1 MKHTNIWVHWIIFLS
16 VILVYA
22 SLWVISSVEWHIS
35 ATLLTFVL
43 LWVASSAPL
52 QTLRFILGLIIF
64 LLVLQLL
71 FSSYVRDM
79 LLRSLSTG
87 FKWSDWSYLLFAVE
101 RLAWPLMIVTIFQ
114 SQLNDPRTAASLS
127 SLLTPF
133 RFLGINIARLQ
144 SILLLA
150 MRFMPI
156 LKKEWDRLA
165 YFQTYFSG
173 KQQQKGLVERL
184 KYNQGILKAMI
195 AHTMDRAVTTG
206 DLLALR
212 GLPQVKVILR
222 VRDLLLAGL
231 PWLLVGLLALYG
243 SQQLTMIWS
252 IMTLWMLISALTL
265 KQAARA

>member
-79 LLRSLSTG
+79 LLHSLSSG
-87 FKWSDWSYLLFAVE
+87 FKWSDWSSLLFAVE

-133 RFLGINIARLQ
+133 RFLGINIARLHLSRELIDGKALVVFSSDSPISEEVLQ
-144 SILLLA
+144 KLKDLPNVISI
-150 MRFMPI
+150 
-156 LKKEWDRLA
+156 
-165 YFQTYFSG
+165 
-173 KQQQKGLVERL
+173 
-184 KYNQGILKAMI
+184 
-195 AHTMDRAVTTG
+195 
-206 DLLALR
+206 
-212 GLPQVKVILR
+212 
-222 VRDLLLAGL
+222 
-231 PWLLVGLLALYG
+231 
-243 SQQLTMIWS
+243 
-252 IMTLWMLISALTL
+252 
-265 KQAARA
+265 ARIEM